1 MHTIA
6 STSRLGRSDERHRQI
21 DEREQRRRQLRV
33 GDLRLREHQRR
44 VVEDRVDPRELHAD
58 LDHDA
63 EHIPTHVTMISARR
77 PAFSMIPIAM
87 TH

>member
-6 STSRLGRSDERHRQI
+6 STSRLGRSDPWI
-21 DEREQRRRQLRV
+21 PSASTP
-33 GDLRLREHQRR
+33 
-44 VVEDRVDPRELHAD
+44 VDARKIVKKP
-58 LDHDA
+58 

-87 TH
+87 NVIAKLTSESSVVAS